1 MGAKIIEGTGNSL
14 RRLPY
19 APWCQACVATRATK
33 KTSSSKGK
41 RRQLDFFYT
50 YTGEDVRGDEGPVD
64 KVKERS
70 DQFGTRLVMAASET
84 KAVHVVPVP
93 TTWGAIRSLKNA
105 IKQLPTLF
113 CKALMPLPVFTAIW
127 FFHGFN
133 SLSSRFSRLFA
144 AKSRFFTSKCTLF
157 HGLTGFFTAK

>member
-1 MGAKIIEGTGNSL
+1 MKD
-14 RRLPY
+14 
-19 APWCQACVATRATK
+19 PW
-33 KTSSSKGK
+33 
-41 RRQLDFFYT
+41 
-50 YTGEDVRGDEGPVD
+50 D

-157 HGLTGFFTAK
+157 H